1 MHGSK
6 LCEKQPTD
14 VSTHLFGM
22 QKQALPLLIFLLL
35 ISSAFGQAKT
45 SHKVDGT
52 LADNSGMPI
61 VGAFV
66 RVSAI
71 GEDAI
76 KDIRTPVTDNKG
88 RFAVELPPGDY
99 VLTVG
104 DHLSPDARLVLKV
117 PEYGPIPGDITF
129 TVDAE
134 KYCCSDKQKMKY
146 PTPTSLPKPP
156 YPPAARA
163 VRATGEVIVKV
174 ELNNDGTVKSAQAV
188 SGHPLLRVASV
199 NAAKG
204 SKFAAPDE
212 GSARSVSL
220 VYVFIVDGDGLIAY
234 RHSNPFRIEVISTVE
249 IIST

>member
-1 MHGSK
+1 M
-6 LCEKQPTD
+6 
-14 VSTHLFGM
+14 THLFGM
-22 QKQALPLLIFLLL
+22 QKRALPVLLL
-35 ISSAFGQAKT
+35 FLCISSAFGQPTA
-45 SHKVDGT
+45 SHKVTGT

-71 GEDAI
+71 GEDA
-76 KDIRTPVTDNKG
+76 KTDIRTPVTDNKG
-88 RFAVELPPGDY
+88 KFAVELPPGDY

-129 TVDAE
+129 TVNAE
-134 KYCCSDKQKMKY
+134 KYCCSDKQGKKY
-146 PTPTSLPKPP
+146 PTLTVLPKPP
-156 YPPAARA
+156 YPAAARA
-163 VRATGEVIVKV
+163 VRARGEVVVRI
-174 ELNNDGTVKSAQAV
+174 ELNDDGSVKAAQAV

-212 GSARSVSL
+212 ASARSVSL
-220 VYVFIVDGDGLIAY
+220 VYVFIVDGEDLLAY
-234 RHSNPFRIEVISTVE
+234 RHSNPYRIEVISAVE
-249 IIST
+249 IISH